1 MEKITIEVPIK
12 IKKELMVLAHQK
24 GLLLNEYL
32 NILLLNKI
40 L

>member
-1 MEKITIEVPIK
+1 MEKITIEIPIK

-24 GLLLNEYL
+24 KLLLNEYL
-32 NILLLNKI
+32 KILLLNKI